1 MKERILILKY
11 LTKLSYLTVVFF
23 LLGNSLSATEST
35 VNIEFYGQKV
45 DLSYDEGLVKVSGT
59 PYGEMQFTAFLKEK
73 ETANYQGL
81 VNQLQALKEEMN
93 LNDWM
98 YFELMHN
105 SIEHMLSSGNKYEKN
120 LFAHFLLSKSGYDS
134 KITFMNH
141 KIWVNVYT
149 EDNLFEIST
158 ILLGNKNFVNLTA
171 AIDKND
177 NARDQVYL
185 LDYNIPGTKRAFSFE
200 MDALPKIAPQPKDV
214 NIGFDFKGKPI
225 SLDVT
230 IDLNMIEILQNYPIF
245 DEVSYLETP
254 LSPTAIASLRPQ
266 LLQYMEPMNEET
278 KLEFLVSITR
288 MAFNYKEDYQAF
300 GKNKPMI
307 AEELFFYNYS
317 DCEDRCALFYNLNK
331 ITIDLPLLVIALPDH
346 LSIAV
351 AMNTAPTR
359 SGNIIQY
366 EGKQYYFC
374 DPTGPFNAHH
384 IGTLPKEYRSSTYEI
399 LSSYK

>member
-1 MKERILILKY
+1 VIVNN
-11 LTKLSYLTVVFF
+11 LTKITCLLSIFF
-23 LLGNSLSATEST
+23 LVGNPIMALESI
-35 VNIEFYGQKV
+35 VKIDFYGQEV
-45 DLSYDEGLVKVSGT
+45 DLTYDENIAKVYGT
-59 PYGEMQFTAFLKEK
+59 RYGEKQFTDFLKEK
-73 ETANYQGL
+73 ETTNYQDL
-81 VNQLQALKEEMN
+81 LQQLRVLKQEMN

-105 SIEHMLSSGNKYEKN
+105 CIDHILEGGNKYEKN
-120 LFAHFLLSKSGYDS
+120 LLAHLLLSKGGYNS

-141 KIWVNVYT
+141 KTWVNVYT
-149 EDNLFEIST
+149 EDQLYEIST

-171 AIDKND
+171 AIDKNED
-177 NARDQVYL
+177 ARSQVYL
-185 LDYNIPGTKRAFSFE
+185 LDYNIPEAKRAFSFE
-200 MDALPKIAPQPKDV
+200 MDALPKISPRPKEV
-214 NIGFDFKGKPI
+214 NIGFNFKGKPI

-230 IDLNMIEILQNYPIF
+230 IDLNMIEILKNYPIF

-254 LSPTAIASLRPQ
+254 LSPTAIQSLRPQ
-266 LLQYMEPMNEET
+266 LMHYMEPMNEET
-278 KLEFLVSITR
+278 KMEFLVSITR
-288 MAFNYKEDYQAF
+288 MAFNYKEDFQAF

-331 ITIDLPLLVIALPDH
+331 ITVDLPLLVIALPDH

-351 AMNTAPTR
+351 AMDSRPSRT
-359 SGNIIQY
+359 GNIIQY
-366 EGKQYYFC
+366 EDREYYFC

-399 LSSYK
+399 LSAYK